1 METETKTTM
10 GMLKS
15 EYSRR
20 VGIPVST
27 MRNYM
32 NKLYFA
38 ELKEMDYTRCQN
50 YLTPKQVDFL
60 NRKLVITD

>member
-1 METETKTTM
+1 METETKTM

-32 NKLYFA
+32 NKLYYA
-38 ELKEMDYTRCQN
+38 ELKEMDYNRCQN